1 MPVASARTFRGA
13 QAKRDMANIERRLQQ
28 LIRNIEGITPGAV
41 LEVASTILQ
50 VSEPKVPFVTGELF
64 RSGYTAVQ
72 SDGKKHV
79 AEVGYGLQGNPDYT
93 IFVHEIIENNH
104 PVGQAKFL
112 QMAVEETMNRI
123 PSIIR
128 NHIKNNTELKSA

>member
-1 MPVASARTFRGA
+1 MADARGIRKD
-13 QAKRDMANIERRLQQ
+13 QSKREMAKIERRVMQ
-28 LIRNIEGITPGAV
+28 LIRNIEGITPGSL

-50 VSEPKVPFVTGELF
+50 IAEPKVPFVTGRLF
-64 RSGYTAVQ
+64 KSGYTAVT
-72 SDGKKHV
+72 SDGKQHV
-79 AEVGYGLQGNPDYT
+79 AEVGFGFGGDPDYT

-128 NHIKNNTELKSA
+128 KHIKDNTELKSA